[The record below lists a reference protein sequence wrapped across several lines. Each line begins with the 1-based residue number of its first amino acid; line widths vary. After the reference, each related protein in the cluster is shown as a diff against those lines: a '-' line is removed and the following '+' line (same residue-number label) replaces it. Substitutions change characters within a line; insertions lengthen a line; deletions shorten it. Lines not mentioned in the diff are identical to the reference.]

1 MVLGAITRIVPKV
14 FTYGKA
20 AAKAAPSIIFGNGA
34 NTFVSAANTA
44 LKTSTRAS
52 LGGTLWSAVKAGGKA
67 VNASTVA
74 SGGLWKTITGTLSK
88 AGTGALK
95 GWSLG
100 GKAAKYA
107 VATGKAG
114 FLTKLAAK
122 VPLLGKVGGAFK
134 GIAKAMPGIGN
145 IMVAAM
151 SIPTIVSAFKD
162 EGLWGGV
169 KEIAKE
175 GTKLGAGAIG
185 GAIGSAF
192 GPIGAGLGWLAGTFI
207 GGLFTGKSHSEKKAE
222 EEAQMAEAQQQ
233 QGYVEPQGT
242 GFNPNA
248 INPSYATTGYTSNP
262 YYNLYNNPYS
272 DDILYQRF
280 KEQMGFQTIA

>member
-1 MVLGAITRIVPKV
+1 MVLGAITRVVPKV

-34 NTFVSAANTA
+34 STFVNAANTA
-44 LKTSTRAS
+44 LKTSTSAG

-67 VNASTVA
+67 VNAGTVA
-74 SGGLWKTITGTLSK
+74 SGGFWKTITSTISK
-88 AGTGALK
+88 ATSGAAK

-100 GKAAKYA
+100 SKAAKYA
-107 VATGKAG
+107 AASGKAG
-114 FLTKLAAK
+114 FFTKLAAK

-145 IMVAAM
+145 IAIAAM

-192 GPIGAGLGWLAGTFI
+192 GPIGSAVGWLAGTFI

-222 EEAQMAEAQQQ
+222 EEAQMAEMQQQ
-233 QGYVEPQGT
+233 QAYVEPQGT
-242 GFNPNA
+242 GFNPNV
-248 INPSYATTGYTSNP
+248 IDPSYTSTTGYTSNP
-262 YYNLYNNPYS
+262 YYNPYS
-272 DDILYQRF
+272 DDILYQRY
-280 KEQMGFQTIA
+280 KQQMGFQTIA

>member
-20 AAKAAPSIIFGNGA
+20 AAKAAPSIIFGNGST
-34 NTFVSAANTA
+34 TFVNAANTA
-44 LKTSTRAS
+44 LKTSTSAG
-52 LGGTLWSAVKAGGKA
+52 LGGSLWNAVKAGGKA
-67 VNASTVA
+67 VNASTAA
-74 SGGLWKTITGTLSK
+74 SGGLWKTITGTVSK
-88 AGTGALK
+88 AGAGALK
-95 GWSLG
+95 GWSVG
-100 GKAAKYA
+100 GRAAKIA
-107 VATGKAG
+107 AASGKAG
-114 FLTKLAAK
+114 FMTKLAAK
-122 VPLLGKVGGAFK
+122 VPLLGKLGGAFK
-134 GIAKAMPGIGN
+134 GISKAMPGIGN
-145 IMVAAM
+145 IAVAAM

-169 KEIAKE
+169 KEVAKE

-192 GPIGAGLGWLAGTFI
+192 GPIGTAVGWLAGTFI

-222 EEAQMAEAQQQ
+222 EEAQLAEMQQQQQ

-248 INPSYATTGYTSNP
+248 IDPSYAYNNTINP
-262 YYNLYNNPYS
+262 YYNPYS
-272 DDILYQRF
+272 DDILYQRY
-280 KEQMGFQTIA
+280 KQQMGFQTIA